1 MWLAFTHKG
10 DQGVELFIGL
20 FLGGLII
27 AAGLT
32 WVEKKRNE
40 REQHQV
46 LAAGK
51 VVISL
56 LQEAL
61 CRQLLPGEMT
71 AVFGMVRNAMG
82 LALLGPEFAELLP
95 LVTELRGRERGLWDD
110 LIEEL
115 RRPWALQSAPKSSP
129 GRGMKLVE

>member
-1 MWLAFTHKG
+1 MGPAFTHNGEKN
-10 DQGVELFIGL
+10 VELFIGL
-20 FLGGLII
+20 FLGGLLV

-32 WVEKKRNE
+32 WVEKRRNE
-40 REQHQV
+40 RQQQQV

-56 LQEAL
+56 LQETL
-61 CRQLLPGEMT
+61 CRQLSPGEMT

-82 LALLGPEFAELLP
+82 LAVLGAGFAELLP
-95 LVTELRGRERGLWDD
+95 LVTELHERERDLWND

-115 RRPWALQSAPKSSP
+115 RRPRAHQCAAKASP
-129 GRGMKLVE
+129 GRTMGLVK

>member
-1 MWLAFTHKG
+1 
-10 DQGVELFIGL
+10 VELFIGL
-20 FLGGLII
+20 FLGGLVV

-32 WVEKKRNE
+32 WVEKRRNE
-40 REQHQV
+40 LEQRQV

-61 CRQLLPGEMT
+61 RRELLPGEIT

-82 LALLGPEFAELLP
+82 LAVLGPGFAALLP
-95 LVTELRGRERGLWDD
+95 LVTELHERERVLWGA

-115 RRPWALQSAPKSSP
+115 RRPAAHQSICKSSP
-129 GRGMKLVE
+129 DRAMELVK

>member
-1 MWLAFTHKG
+1 
-10 DQGVELFIGL
+10 VELFIGL
-20 FLGGLII
+20 ILGGLIV

-32 WVEKKRNE
+32 WVEKRGNE
-40 REQHQV
+40 LEQRQI

-61 CRQLLPGEMT
+61 RRELLPGEMT

-82 LALLGPEFAELLP
+82 LAVLGPGFAELLP
-95 LVTELRGRERGLWDD
+95 LVTELHERERGLWGA

-115 RRPWALQSAPKSSP
+115 RRPRAHQNVSKSNP
-129 GRGMKLVE
+129 DRAVELVK

>member
-1 MWLAFTHKG
+1 VGCFHTHNEDKA
-10 DQGVELFIGL
+10 VELFIGL
-20 FLGGLII
+20 FLGGLVV

-32 WVEKKRNE
+32 WVEKRRNE
-40 REQHQV
+40 REQRQV

-82 LALLGPEFAELLP
+82 LAVLGPGFAELLP
-95 LVTELRGRERGLWDD
+95 LVTELHERERVLWDD
-110 LIEEL
+110 LIGEL
-115 RRPWALQSAPKSSP
+115 RRPRAHQSAPKSSP
-129 GRGMKLVE
+129 SRAMELVK